1 MADLDNAHD
10 AEPTSAAPTTTS
22 TPKSASTAAAGRR
35 KAPARGLTFAG
46 LDRQQLILLIAAIAL
61 LAWGAW
67 VTKTLTRPAAN
78 HQFVQ
83 LELQGIIGDYLQA
96 QARSGN
102 DERTAAQQTALF
114 MAKLDQI
121 VAGYAA
127 DGKVVLVHQAIV
139 GGELPDITEAV
150 KAEAYAAAPLPA
162 APGPGG
168 VAGEMQ
174 AYLQGSGGAAGAP
187 AMPGAGGSN
196 GTGL

>member
-1 MADLDNAHD
+1 MADLHD
-10 AEPTSAAPTTTS
+10 ADGEASTPVTTTAAPH
-22 TPKSASTAAAGRR
+22 KSASPATTGRR
-35 KAPARGLTFAG
+35 KAPARSMTFAG
-46 LDRQQLILLIAAIAL
+46 FDRQQLILLVAAIAL

-78 HQFVQ
+78 HDFVQ

-102 DERTAAQQTALF
+102 DERTAAQQTAVF
-114 MAKLDQI
+114 MAKLDEI
-121 VAGYAA
+121 VGSYAA
-127 DGKVVLVHQAIV
+127 DGKVVLVHQAII

-168 VAGEMQ
+168 VAGEMR
-174 AYLQGSGGAAGAP
+174 AYMQGSGPVSGTAAL
-187 AMPGAGGSN
+187 PGTGGSN
-196 GTGL
+196 GAGL

>member
-1 MADLDNAHD
+1 MADLHD
-10 AEPTSAAPTTTS
+10 ADGEAATSAA
-22 TPKSASTAAAGRR
+22 TPHKSASSATTGRR
-35 KAPARGLTFAG
+35 KASARSMTFAG
-46 LDRQQLILLIAAIAL
+46 LDRQQLILLLAAIAL

-102 DERTAAQQTALF
+102 DERTAAQQTAVF
-114 MAKLDQI
+114 MAKLDEV

-127 DGKVVLVHQAIV
+127 DGKVVLVHQAII

-168 VAGEMQ
+168 VAGKMQ
-174 AYLQGSGGAAGAP
+174 AYMQDSAAVGGS
-187 AMPGAGGSN
+187 GGSN
-196 GTGL
+196 GAGL

>member
-1 MADLDNAHD
+1 MADLDDAHD
-10 AEPTSAAPTTTS
+10 AEPTSAAPSSTTT
-22 TPKSASTAAAGRR
+22 KSASSATTGRR
-35 KAPARGLTFAG
+35 KAPARSLTFAG
-46 LDRQQLILLIAAIAL
+46 LDRQQLILLIAGVAL

-96 QARSGN
+96 QACSGN
-102 DERTAAQQTALF
+102 DERTAAQQTAVF

-187 AMPGAGGSN
+187 AMPGAGGTD
-196 GTGL
+196 GAGL

>member
-10 AEPTSAAPTTTS
+10 AEPTSAAPSPITL
-22 TPKSASTAAAGRR
+22 KSASSATTGRR
-35 KAPARGLTFAG
+35 KAPVRAMTFAG
-46 LDRQQLILLIAAIAL
+46 LDRQQLILIIAGIAL

-83 LELQGIIGDYLQA
+83 LELQGIIGDYLEA

-102 DERTAAQQTALF
+102 DERTAAQQTAVF

-174 AYLQGSGGAAGAP
+174 AYLQGSAATAAAP
-187 AMPGAGGSN
+187 AMPGTGGSN
-196 GTGL
+196 GAGL